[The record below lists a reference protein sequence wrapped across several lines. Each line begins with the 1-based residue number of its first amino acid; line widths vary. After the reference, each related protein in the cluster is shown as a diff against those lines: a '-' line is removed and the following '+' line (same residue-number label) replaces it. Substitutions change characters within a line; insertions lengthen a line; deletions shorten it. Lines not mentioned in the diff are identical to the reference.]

1 SPDTFEAVV
10 VYERSSGLTAADKTK
25 VAADTA
31 SYVALG
37 HVDGSITG
45 PTYSKDGQAAEVVV
59 PFNLGHDGWNRA
71 APIAKHIRAIGGTSP
86 GLSVHGTGPAGFA
99 ADSADAFKGIDG
111 TLLFAALG
119 VVIIALLITYRSPM
133 LWLLPVMSAGIG
145 LAAAQG
151 LIYLLTKSGLT
162 VNAQSAGILT
172 VLVFGAGTDYAL
184 LLIARYREE
193 LRRHEDRHEAMAL
206 ALHRA
211 GPAIVASAGTV
222 VLGMLC
228 LLLAETQ
235 STKGLGPVA
244 AIGIV
249 VALLAM
255 ISLLPALLVIC
266 GRWVFWPKRPHYG
279 SAEPTATG
287 FWARTGL
294 AINRNPRRVWVGT
307 AIVLG

>member
-1 SPDTFEAVV
+1 AVLGPLAGKLSGAEKNDASSWLPGKAESTQALNKLDAFRSPNTFEAVV

-86 GLSVHGTGPAGFA
+86 GLSVHVTGPAGFA
-99 ADSADAFKGIDG
+99 ADSADAFKGVDG

-145 LAAAQG
+145 LAAAPG
-151 LIYLLTKSGLT
+151 LI
-162 VNAQSAGILT
+162 
-172 VLVFGAGTDYAL
+172 
-184 LLIARYREE
+184 
-193 LRRHEDRHEAMAL
+193 
-206 ALHRA
+206 
-211 GPAIVASAGTV
+211 
-222 VLGMLC
+222 
-228 LLLAETQ
+228 
-235 STKGLGPVA
+235 
-244 AIGIV
+244 
-249 VALLAM
+249 
-255 ISLLPALLVIC
+255 
-266 GRWVFWPKRPHYG
+266 
-279 SAEPTATG
+279 
-287 FWARTGL
+287 
-294 AINRNPRRVWVGT
+294 
-307 AIVLG
+307 